1 MKKFI
6 RFILILKQMFFLIN
20 CLFNNLYDISFL
32 IDENNSIED
41 NKKENNSIE
50 DNKKE
55 KFRNLFFLKIIIS
68 IALISWFKLDTE
80 QIGCLIIS
88 NMISE
93 LIETY
98 IYYDEDEDEAIKK
111 KVDDV
116 DKK

>member
-6 RFILILKQMFFLIN
+6 KIIYILKQLFFLIN
-20 CLFNNLYDISFL
+20 CFSNNLYDISFL
-32 IDENNSIED
+32 IDENNPVED
-41 NKKENNSIE
+41 NKKENNSTE

-80 QIGCLIIS
+80 QIGCIIVS

-98 IYYDEDEDEAIKK
+98 IYYDEDDVDIKK
-111 KVDDV
+111 EVDDV

>member
-20 CLFNNLYDISFL
+20 FLFNNLYDISFL
-32 IDENNSIED
+32 ID
-41 NKKENNSIE
+41 ENNSIE

-111 KVDDV
+111 EVDDV

>member
-20 CLFNNLYDISFL
+20 CVFNNLYDISFL
-32 IDENNSIED
+32 ID
-41 NKKENNSIE
+41 ENNSIE

-111 KVDDV
+111 EVDDV

>member
-32 IDENNSIED
+32 IDENNSV
-41 NKKENNSIE
+41 E

-111 KVDDV
+111 EVDDV

>member
-1 MKKFI
+1 
-6 RFILILKQMFFLIN
+6 MFFLIN

-32 IDENNSIED
+32 IDENNSIEDNKKENNSIED

>member
-32 IDENNSIED
+32 ID
-41 NKKENNSIE
+41 ENNSIE

-111 KVDDV
+111 EVDDV